1 MMVAGL
7 GSPALE
13 GTSSGS
19 RRVNMCYASWIT
31 QMPSRELCTCFKGD
45 WSIWGHILY
54 DPKGKR
60 LKKKKAE
67 ERNSKSG
74 SVVLISGKHYC
85 CWRQNGVSSRGSSD
99 PWGETFAAPS
109 KAAAFPNT
117 CSLTWERLLCTWWW
131 DVNSRYCSVIW
142 MRERSFRGPA
152 LNIALRVFHP
162 WACPVDAPS
171 RCAQWMR
178 GLFFPN
184 NQIIEGHP

>member
-1 MMVAGL
+1 M
-7 GSPALE
+7 
-13 GTSSGS
+13 
-19 RRVNMCYASWIT
+19 
-31 QMPSRELCTCFKGD
+31 
-45 WSIWGHILY
+45 
-54 DPKGKR
+54 
-60 LKKKKAE
+60 
-67 ERNSKSG
+67 
-74 SVVLISGKHYC
+74 LISGKHYC

-142 MRERSFRGPA
+142 MKERSFRGPA

-171 RCAQWMR
+171 RCAPWMR

-184 NQIIEGHP
+184 NQIIEGHPLYAKAESIFPVFLLICHFVFFFLFLFTNVFIHFSTDGEWGKMRWY